1 MRMRNQQ
8 PSAKSVIGRGVI
20 AGVGGTVVMT
30 AFQKLVEMPL
40 TKRGESFAP
49 ANFAEKVTPIDTDTR
64 QDRRRLNYVTH
75 FALGTMWGAAYGVA
89 ALNGLRGQKA
99 VNAVFGVVYT
109 GDVLLNTA
117 LGLYHPRQWSKQD
130 LLVDVVDKYVQAQ
143 GTGAVFDRLLDPAK
157 KR

>member
-1 MRMRNQQ
+1 MRTRLSS
-8 PSAKSVIGRGVI
+8 PSAKTVLTRAVL
-20 AGVGGTVVMT
+20 AGIGGTVLMT

-49 ANFAEKVTPIDTDTR
+49 ANFAERVTPVETDTPQGR
-64 QDRRRLNYVTH
+64 QRLNYATH

-89 ALNGLRGQKA
+89 ALEGLRGQKA
-99 VNAVFGVVYT
+99 VNSVFAVVYT

-117 LGLYHPRQWSKQD
+117 LGLYSPTRWSTKD

-143 GTGAVFDRLLDPAK
+143 GTGVVFDRLLDPAR

>member
-1 MRMRNQQ
+1 MDHAAE
-8 PSAKSVIGRGVI
+8 PSAASVIGRGVV

-40 TKRGESFAP
+40 TGRGESFAP
-49 ANFAEKVTPIDTDTR
+49 ANFAEKVTPIEASTR
-64 QDRRRLNYVTH
+64 QGRRRVNWVTH

-99 VNAVFGVVYT
+99 VNTVFGVVYT

-117 LGLYHPRQWSKQD
+117 LGLYKPTEWSTKELAID
-130 LLVDVVDKYVQAQ
+130 LVDKYVQAQ
-143 GTGAVFDRLLDPAK
+143 GTGLVFDQLLDPA
-157 KR
+157 RR